1 MRESDVYELDGN
13 RLLVKHKHKENNIK
27 TDNVEIGHILGNYL

>member
-1 MRESDVYELDGN
+1 VRESDVYELDGN

-27 TDNVEIGHILGNYL
+27 TDNVEMEYTFGNHL

>member
-13 RLLVKHKHKENNIK
+13 RLLVKHKHTENNIK
-27 TDNVEIGHILGNYL
+27 TDNVEIGYILGNYL